1 MNDERGSVRTHGVPL
16 DEAEARQLAELAQK
30 QGSIIDLAALNR
42 LTIDR
47 PVLSPSDLLK
57 LAEKSK

>member
-16 DEAEARQLAELAQK
+16 AEAEARQLAELAQK